1 MTNVNI
7 VFGSDFHIGNS
18 KVSATEIHLNLK
30 SVFYPELEKSNIV
43 FFGGDFF
50 DRLLKLDEPA
60 SLESIT
66 IVQELIDYAEKYNLK
81 IRVLRGT
88 FSHDR
93 HQNGIF
99 QSVLTNTKKHV
110 DLACIDTISLELI
123 KDLDLRVLY
132 LPDNLPYKTK
142 EEVME
147 VVNGLLKTYGWDYI
161 DLVIGHGYFEHVF
174 PVNVPHPPIL
184 FEYDDF
190 VDVVKGYILMGH
202 VHTTSVYKNI
212 IYNGSFERLAHN
224 EEELKGFYI
233 INRTNDDWSHKF
245 IENKD
250 TPLFCTINLVET
262 DIELLQ
268 KQIDTFVKEKFPIE
282 RGYLRIAHPDTEIKQ
297 RLLQLTHDRY
307 PSLVVTAKSSRE
319 NTQQK
324 QVIKQFQT
332 CTYISPTKENLAE
345 LTLDYI
351 KQINPT
357 TELTEQIIKDM
368 LEL

>member
-7 VFGSDFHIGNS
+7 VFGSDFHVGNS

-30 SVFYPELEKSNIV
+30 SVFYPELEKANIV
-43 FFGGDFF
+43 FLGGDFF

-93 HQNGIF
+93 HQNAIF
-99 QSVLTNTKKHV
+99 QSVLTKSKKHV
-110 DLACIDTISLELI
+110 DLSCIDTISLELI

-142 EEVME
+142 DEVLE
-147 VVNGLLKTYGWDYI
+147 VVNGLLKTYGWGYI
-161 DLVIGHGYFEHVF
+161 DLVVGHGYFEHVF

-190 VDVVKGYILMGH
+190 KDVVKGYILMGH
-202 VHTTSVYKNI
+202 VHTSSVYNNI

-224 EEELKGFYI
+224 EEAPKGFYTVK
-233 INRTNDDWSHKF
+233 RVNDIWSHQF
-245 IENKD
+245 IENVD
-250 TPLFCTINLVET
+250 TPLFCTINLVGD
-262 DIELLQ
+262 DIDELLN
-268 KQIDTFVKEKFPIE
+268 QIDIFVKNKFPIE
-282 RGYLRIAHPDTEIKQ
+282 QGYFRIAHPDSEIKQ
-297 RLLQLTHDRY
+297 RLLQLAHDKY
-307 PSLVVTAKSSRE
+307 PLLIITAKSSRE
-319 NTQQK
+319 NNQQK
-324 QVIKQFQT
+324 QVIRQFQT
-332 CTYISPTKENLAE
+332 CTYIPPTKENLAE
-345 LTLDYI
+345 LTYNYI
-351 KQINPT
+351 KQIRPNT
-357 TELTEQIIKDM
+357 DLTEEIIKNM

>member
-1 MTNVNI
+1 MTDVNI

-30 SVFYPELEKSNIV
+30 SIFYPELEKSNIV

-50 DRLLKLDEPA
+50 DRLLKLDELA

-66 IVQELIDYAEKYNLK
+66 IVQELIDYAQKYNLK

-93 HQNGIF
+93 HQNAIF
-99 QSVLTNTKKHV
+99 NSILTKSKKDV
-110 DLACIDTISLELI
+110 DLVCIDTISLEYI

-142 EEVME
+142 EEVTD
-147 VVNGLLKTYGWDYI
+147 VINGLLKIYGWDYL

-174 PVNVPHPPIL
+174 PVNVPHPPIM
-184 FEYDDF
+184 FEYEDF
-190 VDVVKGYILMGH
+190 KDIVKGYILMGH
-202 VHTTSVYKNI
+202 VHTSSVYKNI

-224 EEELKGFYI
+224 EEEPKGFYVV
-233 INRTNDDWSHKF
+233 NRVNGIWGYKF
-245 IENKD
+245 IENID
-250 TPLFCTINLVET
+250 TPLFCTIELKET
-262 DIELLQ
+262 DIEELQ
-268 KQIDTFVKEKFPIE
+268 KQIDEFVNLKFPNCS
-282 RGYLRIAHPDTEIKQ
+282 GYLRLAHSDSEIKQ
-297 RLLQLTHDRY
+297 RLLQLVHDRY
-307 PSLVVTAKSSRE
+307 PSLVVTAKSMRE
-319 NTQQK
+319 NNPSR

-345 LTLDYI
+345 LTLTYI
-351 KQINPT
+351 KQVKPDS
-357 TELTEQIIKDM
+357 ELTEDIIKEL

>member
-1 MTNVNI
+1 MSDLNV

-18 KVSATEIHLNLK
+18 KVPASEIHLNLK
-30 SVFYPELEKSNIV
+30 SVFYPELEKANIV
-43 FFGGDFF
+43 FLGGDFF

-66 IVQELIDYAEKYNLK
+66 IVQELIDYAQKYNLK

-93 HQNGIF
+93 QQNAIF
-99 QSVLTNTKKHV
+99 NSILTKSKKDV
-110 DLACIDTISLELI
+110 DLVCVDTISLELI
-123 KDLDLRVLY
+123 KDLNLRILY

-147 VVNGLLKTYGWDYI
+147 VINGLLKTYGWDYL
-161 DLVIGHGYFEHVF
+161 DLIIGHGYFEHVF
-174 PVNVPHPPIL
+174 PVNVPHPPIM

-190 VDVVKGYILMGH
+190 KDIVKGYILMGH

-224 EEELKGFYI
+224 EEEAKGFYI
-233 INRTNDDWSHKF
+233 VNRVNDIWGYKF
-245 IENKD
+245 IENVD
-250 TPLFCTINLVET
+250 TPLFYTIELKDT
-262 DIELLQ
+262 DIEILQ
-268 KQIDTFVKEKFPIE
+268 EQIDTFVREKFPTPY
-282 RGYLRIAHPDTEIKQ
+282 GYLRLAHSDSEIKQ

-307 PSLVVTAKSSRE
+307 PSLVVTAKSTRE
-319 NTQQK
+319 NNQHR

-332 CTYISPTKENLAE
+332 CTYISPTKDNLAE
-345 LTLDYI
+345 LTLEYL
-351 KQINPT
+351 KQINPN
-357 TELTEQIIKDM
+357 TELTEEIIKTV